1 MKRMIVYC
9 VCVLMSLPIVA
20 QRNRNGNEGGERKSF
35 DPTEFRMRMERFIIQ
50 EAGITSDEAAKFFPI
65 FHEMKEKQMKI
76 GRQIM
81 DLKKQKK
88 PSQMTDKECTETV
101 LEIESL
107 KVEQAE
113 VGASYTKKLC
123 KAISS
128 KKVFRALNAEDRFHR
143 MMLRDFRKGKE

>member
-1 MKRMIVYC
+1 
-9 VCVLMSLPIVA
+9 
-20 QRNRNGNEGGERKSF
+20 
-35 DPTEFRMRMERFIIQ
+35 
-50 EAGITSDEAAKFFPI
+50 
-65 FHEMKEKQMKI
+65 MKI